1 MVPGL
6 FFTVLWEGILTIPL
20 AVVIVIL
27 SVLLSM
33 QLSIP
38 IPAPSP
44 HPHSPALSLLFQKR
58 IKMFSDWAQLLSTA
72 GYGTGD
78 PRKPFPL

>member
-33 QLSIP
+33 QLSIHLY
-38 IPAPSP
+38 STY
-44 HPHSPALSLLFQKR
+44 LLCYSRTK
-58 IKMFSDWAQLLSTA
+58 
-72 GYGTGD
+72 
-78 PRKPFPL
+78 